1 MSKLGINQ
9 SRSRLNNLIEV
20 PSLYGQK
27 KLSLAGKG
35 RCYYDFLDGVE
46 KTIPLIFELHEVNSL
61 GSFAHY
67 INVSKSGDLFKAL
80 YQFTQIH
87 HPERVRDV
95 LYLARMIWMANKQG
109 ISHIFSENVYLSTH
123 NQVMELEAL
132 YRDEHSLLE
141 TVVAAKEAK

>member
-1 MSKLGINQ
+1 MPKTGINQ

-20 PSLYGQK
+20 PSLYGQLK
-27 KLSLAGKG
+27 VSLAGKG

-67 INVSKSGDLFKAL
+67 INVSKSGELFKSL
-80 YQFTQIH
+80 YQFTQSH
-87 HPERVRDV
+87 HPETIRDV
-95 LYLARMIWMANKQG
+95 LYLARMIWLVNKQG
-109 ISHIFSENVYLSTH
+109 ISHIFDENVYLSTH
-123 NQVMELEAL
+123 NQVVELESL

-141 TVVAAKEAK
+141 TVVTAKEAK